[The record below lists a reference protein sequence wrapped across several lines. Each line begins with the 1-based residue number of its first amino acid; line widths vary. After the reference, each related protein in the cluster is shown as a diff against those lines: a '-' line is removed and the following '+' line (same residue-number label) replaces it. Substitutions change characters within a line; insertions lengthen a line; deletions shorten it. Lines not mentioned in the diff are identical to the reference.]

1 MPLSDST
8 SLRRI
13 FDAIPAPILIL
24 DTECRVLDHNLAAG
38 EILTLTEEQVSA
50 MLCGESL
57 GCIHAEQSP
66 AGCGSGAPCATC
78 VLRISIGRAGAG
90 RRTVRQPTRMLL
102 RRDATQQ
109 HQPVD
114 FLVSASPLSHE
125 DETLVLMMLEDVTE
139 LTDLRRI
146 IPVCAQCGKMRD
158 DDQYW
163 QGVQEYLTRYTQ
175 VRFTHG
181 LCPECLHALYPDL
194 YGPPEAPDTS
204 G

>member
-1 MPLSDST
+1 MPLSDSA

-24 DTECRVLDHNLAAG
+24 DTDYRVLDHNLAAG
-38 EILTLTEEQVSA
+38 EILALTEQEAAAV
-50 MLCGESL
+50 LCGESL
-57 GCIHAEQSP
+57 GCIHIDRSP
-66 AGCGSGAPCATC
+66 AGCGSGEPCATC
-78 VLRISIGRAGAG
+78 VLRLSVRRAQAG
-90 RRTVRQPTRMLL
+90 RSTVRQPTRMLL

-146 IPVCAQCGKMRD
+146 IPICAQCGKMRD

-163 QGVQEYLTRYTQ
+163 QSVQDYLTRYTQ

-194 YGPPEAPDTS
+194 YGSTEDSDTL